1 MRRISAFILII
12 IIAFAVYVDL
22 SKGTLPKHI
31 APVVAEVTNL
41 EKGEQEVGLTYFEKE
56 VNRGDTVLSIIEQQN
71 MNIENLP
78 INVIAEDFSTLNN
91 GIKPEEIQ
99 YGNTYKF
106 PSYYNEN

>member
-12 IIAFAVYVDL
+12 IISFAVYVDL

-31 APVVAEVTNL
+31 APVAAEVTNL
-41 EKGEQEVGLTYFEKE
+41 EKDEQEVGLPYFEKE

-106 PSYYNEN
+106 PSYNNEN